1 MVHSEETIKAS
12 LSSATTVEMISLFKN
27 NPNIVDTVEGVALR
41 MGITKDKIETDISN
55 LTKLGV
61 LKTKYIGKT
70 PVLFVDKK
78 RAEEIVSLTNKT
90 LFSGKI
96 QS

>member
-41 MGITKDKIETDISN
+41 MGITKDKIEADISN

-78 RAEEIVSLTNKT
+78 RAEEIDSLTNKT